1 MVILGVLE
9 LDFDIEDLLLD
20 KIDDEVLLELLAD
33 FMSSTDDICGLVL
46 VLTPGVKPL
55 SPPVP
60 PPPPP
65 HALTNKIIVAARRA
79 AILDDLALFM
89 STTCCMLRL

>member
-33 FMSSTDDICGLVL
+33 VMSSTDDICGLVL

-60 PPPPP
+60 PPPVRAPP
-65 HALTNKIIVAARRA
+65 RKL
-79 AILDDLALFM
+79 
-89 STTCCMLRL
+89 LRLPVGWPDDGKPEDAWLAGC